1 MKINTFRKNIL
12 IHKTSC
18 LAIGK
23 FEGRGEDGIIEEIDH
38 ALDGMIS
45 EVISKGDFKGKSN
58 QTVVLYT
65 NGKVAAERIL
75 MVGLGKRKDF
85 SIDKLREAA
94 GTAVT
99 AVKKMGVSKLST
111 TLHILP
117 SEMFNPAE
125 LGQAVAEGA
134 LLSNYS
140 FDELKTD
147 KEEKKNKL
155 RTLSLVLPLNHKGMK
170 ELKAGSA
177 RGEKISEGVCF
188 ARDLISRPGNVVT
201 PSYLADAAKKMA
213 GGSDV
218 NVTVIDKRGM
228 EELGMGALLGV
239 AKGSKQPP
247 KLIIAEYKGAAEK
260 DERPYVIVGKAIT
273 FDSGGISLK
282 PSAAMHEMKMDMSG
296 GAAALGAI
304 KVAEALKIPRNVIA
318 IVPSAENLPSG
329 EACKPGD
336 VLTSMSG
343 LTIEVQNTDAEGRLI
358 LADALTYAKR
368 CNPKAVVD
376 IATLTGACLIA
387 LGTHATGLMG
397 NNEQLK
403 HQLLKAGEETG
414 ERLWELPLWEPYKK
428 QIESDIADV
437 KNVGGREAGT
447 ITAAAFL
454 EKFASKYH
462 WAHLDIAGTAWS
474 GKDRPYIPK
483 GAAGVG
489 VRLLTRFLENV

>member
-12 IHKTSC
+12 LHKTSC

-23 FEGRGEDGIIEEIDH
+23 FEGKDEDRIIEEIDS
-38 ALDGMIS
+38 ALDGI
-45 EVISKGDFKGKSN
+45 ISKIIRDGDFKGKSN
-58 QTVVLYT
+58 QTVVLYS
-65 NGKVAAERIL
+65 NNKIAAERIL

-94 GTAVT
+94 GTAVK
-99 AVKKMGVSKLST
+99 AVKKMGVVTLST

-117 SEMFNPAE
+117 PEMFNMKE
-125 LGQAVAEGA
+125 LGQAVVEGA
-134 LLSNYS
+134 MLSDYS

-147 KEEKKNKL
+147 KEEKKKKL
-155 RTLSLVLPLNHKGMK
+155 NNLSLMLPVNHKGIK
-170 ELKAGSA
+170 ELKIGSS
-177 RGEKISEGVCF
+177 RGKMVSEGVCF
-188 ARDLISRPGNVVT
+188 ARDLISRPGNIIT
-201 PSYLADAAKKMA
+201 PSSLADAAKKLA
-213 GGSDV
+213 NGSEI
-218 NVTVIDKRGM
+218 NVTVIDKKGM
-228 EELGMGALLGV
+228 EEFKMGALLGV
-239 AKGSKQPP
+239 ARGSKQPP
-247 KLIIAEYKGAAEK
+247 KLIIAEYKGAAGK
-260 DERPYVIVGKAIT
+260 DEKPYVIIGKAIT

-296 GAAALGAI
+296 GAAVLGMI
-304 KVAEALKIPRNVIA
+304 KAAETLKIQHNIIA
-318 IVPSAENLPSG
+318 IIPSAENMPSG
-329 EACKPGD
+329 DASRPGD

-368 CNPKAVVD
+368 FNPKAVID

-387 LGTHATGLMG
+387 LGNHATGLMG
-397 NNEQLK
+397 NNERLKNQLI
-403 HQLLKAGEETG
+403 KAGEETG
-414 ERLWELPLWEPYKK
+414 ERLWELPLWDQYKK
-428 QIESDIADV
+428 QIESDIADI

-454 EKFASKYH
+454 EKFASEYH

-474 GKDRPYIPK
+474 NKDKPYIPK

-489 VRLLTRFLENV
+489 VRLLTKFLENV